1 MSSRPS
7 PAALGAAAAAL
18 TALAAASVL
27 ALEPSPG
34 QRASADNA
42 ARGLDLARRVV
53 AAQSS
58 RGFLVRARVVV
69 GDEPAGGA
77 PPTILQIRMLGRRE
91 RAGDRLLFQVLWPT
105 AMKGHALVLERRER
119 TGRTG
124 FLFDPPSTVTPLTRA
139 LAAEPF
145 AGTALTPE
153 DLADDF
159 WRWPAQRFAGVGR
172 DGQRYCSLLESEPP
186 AEAESAYTLVR
197 SCIETARHT
206 PRWVEKLGAGGTVV
220 KRISFERARSGSG
233 GGGATLTMV
242 VEGPRVP
249 PTRVEFVRQ
258 DRDVEV
264 APQEFTVERLG
275 RLGLAP
281 PPR

>member
-1 MSSRPS
+1 MSSWPS
-7 PAALGAAAAAL
+7 SAVRGIATA
-18 TALAAASVL
+18 ALAAL
-27 ALEPSPG
+27 
-34 QRASADNA
+34 ASASALGLAPAPAQRTSVDNV
-42 ARGLDLARRVV
+42 ARGLDLARRVA

-69 GDEPAGGA
+69 GHEPADG
-77 PPTILQIRMLGRRE
+77 PPATVLQIRMLGRRDKTS
-91 RAGDRLLFQVLWPT
+91 DRLLFQVLWPT

-124 FLFDPPSTVTPLTRA
+124 FLFDPPSIVTPLTRT

-186 AEAESAYTLVR
+186 AEAESAYTRVR
-197 SCIETARHT
+197 SCIETGRHT
-206 PRWVEKLGAGGTVV
+206 PRWVEKVGPGGLIV
-220 KRISFERARSGSG
+220 KRISFERTRSGSG
-233 GGGATLTMV
+233 GDGATLTMV

-249 PTRVEFVRQ
+249 PTRVEFLRQ
-258 DRDVEV
+258 DRDVDV

>member
-7 PAALGAAAAAL
+7 SAVRGIAAAAL
-18 TALAAASVL
+18 ATLASASALALAPAPAQRTSV
-27 ALEPSPG
+27 
-34 QRASADNA
+34 DNV
-42 ARGLDLARRVV
+42 ARGRDLARRVA

-69 GDEPAGGA
+69 GQEPADG
-77 PPTILQIRMLGRRE
+77 PPATVLQIRMLGRRDK
-91 RAGDRLLFQVLWPT
+91 ASDRLLFQVLWPT
-105 AMKGHALVLERRER
+105 SMKGHALVLERRER
-119 TGRTG
+119 AGRTG
-124 FLFDPPSTVTPLTRA
+124 FLFDPPSNVTPLTRA

-172 DGQRYCSLLESEPP
+172 DSQRYCSLLESDPP

-197 SCIETARHT
+197 SCIETGRHT
-206 PRWVEKLGAGGTVV
+206 PRWVEKVGPGGVVV
-220 KRISFERARSGSG
+220 KRISFERTRSASR

-249 PTRVEFVRQ
+249 PTRVEFLRQ
-258 DRDVEV
+258 DRDIDV

-275 RLGLAP
+275 RIGLAP